1 MLEATR
7 VAFAAYTA
15 HIAQLNGV
23 ASASATFAAAPSVQ
37 QTLEDRI
44 QESSD
49 FLQRVNMF
57 GVTEQEGEKI
67 GLSMSGPIASRTNTN
82 AADRAPKD
90 PVSLDDRKYR
100 CEKTNSDTFI
110 KYALLDAWAKFPDFQ
125 TRIRNH
131 IVMQQGRDRMM
142 IGFNGTSVAATTDLV
157 ANPLLQDVNIGWLQK
172 LRTER
177 PAGVMSDGPSTGA
190 NMVKVGTAVGNDYR
204 NLDALVY
211 DVVNE
216 LIDPWFRGDT
226 NLVAIVGRSL
236 LHDKYFPIVN
246 GAASD
251 APTEQIARD
260 VILST
265 KRLGGLM
272 AMQVPFFPAN
282 AIMVTSLDNLSI
294 YYQTGARRRMI
305 DDNPKRDRI
314 DNFESS
320 NDAFVI
326 EELGKAA
333 LVQNITLVSA

>member
-7 VAFAAYTA
+7 VAFAAYLS
-15 HIAQLNGV
+15 HIASLNGV
-23 ASASATFAAAPSVQ
+23 GTATATFAAAPSVQ

-49 FLQRVNMF
+49 FLRMVNMF

-67 GLSMSGPIASRTNTN
+67 GLSMSGPIASRTNTTVN
-82 AADRAPKD
+82 PRVPKD
-90 PVSLDDRKYR
+90 PVSLDDRGYR
-100 CEKTNSDTFI
+100 CEKTDSDTFI

-131 IVMQQGRDRMM
+131 IVAQQGRDRMM
-142 IGFNGTSVAATTDLV
+142 IGFNGTSVAATTDIV
-157 ANPLLQDVNIGWLQK
+157 ANPLLQDVNKGWLQK
-172 LRTER
+172 LREER
-177 PAGVMSDGPSTGA
+177 PAGVLSDGPSTGT
-190 NMVKVGTAVGNDYR
+190 NQVKVGIATGNDYR
-204 NLDALVY
+204 NLDALVF

-216 LIDPWFRGDT
+216 LIDPWFRNDT
-226 NLVAIVGRSL
+226 DLVAIVGRQL

-246 GAASD
+246 GVATD
-251 APTEQIARD
+251 APTEQVARD

-282 AIMVTSLDNLSI
+282 AIMVTSMKNLSI
-294 YYQTGARRRMI
+294 YYQTGARRRRI
-305 DDNPKRDRI
+305 EDNPSRDRI

-320 NDAFVI
+320 NDAYVI

-333 LVQNITLVSA
+333 LVQNVTLAW

>member
-1 MLEATR
+1 MRETTRLAFNGYLDNIAKLNSVGSAT
-7 VAFAAYTA
+7 V
-15 HIAQLNGV
+15 
-23 ASASATFAAAPSVQ
+23 TFAAAPSVQ
-37 QTLEDRI
+37 QKLEDRI
-44 QESSD
+44 QESSA
-49 FLQRVNMF
+49 FLTMINMF

-67 GLSMSGPIASRTNTN
+67 GLSMSGPIASRTNT
-82 AADRAPKD
+82 AAGPRLPKN

-100 CEKTNSDTFI
+100 CEKTDSDTFI
-110 KYALLDAWAKFPDFQ
+110 PYALLDAWAKFPDFQ

-142 IGFNGTSVAATTDLV
+142 IGFNGTSVAAVTDLT
-157 ANPLLQDVNIGWLQK
+157 ANPMLQDVNKGWLQK

-177 PAGVMSDGPSTGA
+177 PAGVMNDGPSAGA
-190 NMVKVGTAVGNDYR
+190 LSVKVGSAAGSDYR

-211 DVVNE
+211 DLLNE
-216 LIDPWFRGDT
+216 LIDPWFREGTD
-226 NLVAIVGRSL
+226 LVTIVGRSL

-251 APTEQIARD
+251 APTEQVARD

-265 KRLGGLM
+265 KRLGGLP
-272 AMQVPFFPAN
+272 AMQVPFFPAT

-294 YYQTGARRRMI
+294 YFQDGARRRRVE
-305 DDNPKRDRI
+305 DNPARDRI

-320 NDAFVI
+320 NDAYVI

-333 LVQNITLVSA
+333 LVENIALV